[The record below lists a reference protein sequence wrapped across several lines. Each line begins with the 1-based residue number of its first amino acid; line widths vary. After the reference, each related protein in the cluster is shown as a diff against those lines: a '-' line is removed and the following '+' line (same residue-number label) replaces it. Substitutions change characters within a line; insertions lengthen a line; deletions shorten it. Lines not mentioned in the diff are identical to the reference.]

1 MLHWREQRLK
11 DIQKKARQERRI
23 IYYQDES
30 TFQLLPSLQRTYAL
44 KGHTPVITRGDSYKH
59 LTVASAIS
67 EEGDLFYQL
76 RTTAFKGKALVLFLE
91 KLLKSTRKKI
101 LLIWDGAPAHVS
113 KEVKAFLA
121 SPKAKNRLW
130 IEKLPPYSP
139 ELNPDEQVWHHLKN
153 VELKNICNKTV
164 SELKICVKEKIEIL
178 KNQKEKIR
186 QFFQHKDV
194 GFYA

>member
-1 MLHWREQRLK
+1 
-11 DIQKKARQERRI
+11 
-23 IYYQDES
+23 
-30 TFQLLPSLQRTYAL
+30 L
-44 KGHTPVITRGDSYKH
+44 KGHTPVITRGDSYTH
-59 LTVASAIS
+59 LTAASAIS

-76 RTTAFKGKALVLFLE
+76 RTTAFKGKAMVLFLE

-139 ELNPDEQVWHHLKN
+139 ELNPDERIHRAKQP
-153 VELKNICNKTV
+153 IM
-164 SELKICVKEKIEIL
+164 VK
-178 KNQKEKIR
+178 
-186 QFFQHKDV
+186 D
-194 GFYA
+194 